1 MTELKEYTGDRI
13 VQSQPGSEKED
24 NYFDLG
30 IWKSNIWKSYLIH
43 FFMGFHLI
51 SGVLIP
57 FFLTWGKLTFVEVM
71 FLQSYFTI
79 MILIFEIPCGAIADY
94 ISRKFSL
101 ILGGLSTAL
110 AALVYA
116 SYPNIVIFAIG
127 ETLFALGHALTS
139 GTDQAFSYDTLR
151 KMGKE
156 EEISKIMARNRSCF
170 LVGVGISAPIG
181 SIIGVVFSLSLTMSF
196 MFFPFII
203 ATLITLTL
211 REPNHDLERDET
223 ENYFKIVRSGFKEL
237 TRNRVLRV
245 IAIDLIMTDSI
256 IFFIFWTYQ
265 LYLEK
270 FEFQLALFGLVAAA
284 MTIVEIVFTNLV
296 SKLQKRY
303 KNKKLFIQF
312 YTMIP
317 GIGFILMATIYFVP
331 VSIALILIVIGF
343 GFSRDLLLIN
353 GINKQIETNNRA
365 TVLSTISMIGSLLR
379 TFLYPVIGFLVMWNL
394 SATFILLGS
403 VIIIVTLLSRIKN
416 EYLK

>member
-1 MTELKEYTGDRI
+1 MTELKECTGDRI

-30 IWKSNIWKSYLIH
+30 IWKSNIQKSYLVH

-196 MFFPFII
+196 MFFPFI
-203 ATLITLTL
+203 
-211 REPNHDLERDET
+211 
-223 ENYFKIVRSGFKEL
+223 
-237 TRNRVLRV
+237 
-245 IAIDLIMTDSI
+245 
-256 IFFIFWTYQ
+256 
-265 LYLEK
+265 
-270 FEFQLALFGLVAAA
+270 
-284 MTIVEIVFTNLV
+284 
-296 SKLQKRY
+296 
-303 KNKKLFIQF
+303 
-312 YTMIP
+312 
-317 GIGFILMATIYFVP
+317 
-331 VSIALILIVIGF
+331 
-343 GFSRDLLLIN
+343 
-353 GINKQIETNNRA
+353 
-365 TVLSTISMIGSLLR
+365 
-379 TFLYPVIGFLVMWNL
+379 
-394 SATFILLGS
+394 
-403 VIIIVTLLSRIKN
+403 
-416 EYLK
+416 